1 MKLSLI
7 TPLALVSLLSLSIE
21 ATTFAPQLSKQNTAG
36 KFHIRGIEPIGT
48 IYHTH
53 SRTPFADVLKV
64 SSTAITT
71 DTAACTA
78 EELAQLDD
86 NSLVNYLTSNEAG
99 CIFHLYDNGGGGL
112 PVYSNNRYQLVAA
125 AIVAAANNYAPQK
138 EDVRRL
144 TNYIRSYRYNAF
156 YTPESY
162 PITEQMRAAEHAVI
176 SSFFDKVSLSAYTD
190 AAHYWNVTEVISY
203 VNGSERMWLYHDY
216 AYRTLQQIDG
226 LPLTGENIYEYKW
239 VVFSTIAAFSR
250 TINNHRHTYEPYIL
264 ASTGL
269 PAALRKIAID
279 PNFRALDADNAIHA
293 ASSLAQ
299 LLAYESMLDV
309 TTAEINSV
317 LETVQRLDD
326 MWFSIVS
333 QVNYYA
339 PQLCAA
345 FTLNL
350 CDSAALR
357 NEVLSKAFPNTF
369 TYDDAKLLVHTPLS
383 RDRVNQL
390 VNQLNEVKS
399 TFFNL
404 TGHTNAVADDPNEVA
419 QLYVYG
425 SPSDYRTFQPYLFN
439 LAVNNGGIYIE
450 PWGSLFTYDRQP
462 WESSLTLDE
471 LVRHEYG
478 HYLAARYL
486 VPGFW
491 GQTDMYSSERLTW
504 FDEGIANVV
513 AGGTQY
519 QGIQVLRSVI
529 YPLTGMTE
537 LPTTRDTVNATYSS
551 SMIYPFGSIILNYLI
566 DTQSALLAELFT
578 ALRND
583 SVVEFEDV
591 REQISQLNSTAFHDY
606 INTQADIV
614 DTVLVP
620 WSDTLYP
627 DARFLQHTTAED
639 IELDYISIL
648 GGGVSCADVSANE
661 FACNLDIQVEAPLQF
676 DRKTQV
682 DAITKKLVS
691 SNTSFN
697 VATSNC
703 YATEDNV
710 RCLGA
715 LRPGDVQFVQLPD
728 FVVPNAIYDGENG
741 STFRGKLMSSFDEF
755 GMPVK
760 FSGVDWPQE
769 GLVHIAENGDF
780 EFVFD
785 ANHSVAELSF
795 TYKATSSL
803 GLTSNIGTVI
813 FKLAV
818 IHKPTAANVS
828 VDVIKGNKAVGSLKG
843 NGHGAALTYEVLNAS
858 NIQHGSFSYDTTSGA
873 FEFTPTAT
881 YVGTVKINYVV
892 KNLHGDTSNTAT
904 LTIIVKDTAP
914 PPNNTAAPQP
924 SGGSVD
930 PFIALLVLL
939 IVLVQRLRQSKA
951 RN

>member
-1 MKLSLI
+1 MKYFLMMS
-7 TPLALVSLLSLSIE
+7 LALTSLLSFGME
-21 ATTFAPQLSKQNTAG
+21 ATTFAPHLTKQSTTG
-36 KFHIRGIEPIGT
+36 KFHTRGVEPIGIIHHKPSHKPSVDAIKAT
-48 IYHTH
+48 
-53 SRTPFADVLKV
+53 SA
-64 SSTAITT
+64 SSNN
-71 DTAACTA
+71 TAACTA
-78 EELAQLDD
+78 QELAELAD
-86 NSLVNYLTSNEAG
+86 SAVVNYLISNETR
-99 CIFHLYDNGGGGL
+99 CIDHLYGNGGAGL
-112 PVYSNNRYQLVAA
+112 PVYSERRYELVAA
-125 AIVAAANNYAPQK
+125 AIVTASNNYNPLK
-138 EDVRRL
+138 EDIRRL
-144 TNYIRSYRYNAF
+144 TNYIRSYHYHAF
-156 YTPESY
+156 YTPASF
-162 PITEQMRAAEHAVI
+162 PVTELMRAAEHTAI
-176 SSFFDKVSLSAYTD
+176 TAFFAKVSLSAYTD
-190 AAHYWNVTEVISY
+190 AAHYWNVSEVISY
-203 VNGSERMWLYHDY
+203 LDGTEQMWLYHDY
-216 AYRTLQQIDG
+216 LYRTLQQIDG
-226 LPLTGENIYEYKW
+226 LMLTGEHGYEYKW
-239 VVFSTIAAFSR
+239 VVFSSIAGLSR
-250 TINNHRHTYEPYIL
+250 TINNHRDTYEPYIV
-264 ASTGL
+264 ASAGL
-269 PAALRKIAID
+269 PAVLQYITTDAH
-279 PNFRALDADNAIHA
+279 FRTLDTDNATLA
-293 ASSLAQ
+293 AGSLAQ
-299 LLAYESMLDV
+299 LLAYESMFDV
-309 TTAEINSV
+309 TTAQLNIV

-339 PQLCAA
+339 PQLCAT

-350 CDSAALR
+350 CDSAELR
-357 NEVLSKAFPNTF
+357 NEVMNKAFPH
-369 TYDDAKLLVHTPLS
+369 TYEYDGGKLLVHTPLS

-390 VNQLNEVKS
+390 VYQLNEVKS
-399 TFFNL
+399 SFFNL
-404 TGHTNAVADDPNEVA
+404 TGQTAPVADDANEVA
-419 QLYVYG
+419 QLYVYD
-425 SPSDYRTFQPYLFN
+425 SPTNYRTFQPYLFN

-450 PWGSLFTYDRQP
+450 PWGSMFTYDRQP

-478 HYLAARYL
+478 HYLTARYL

-491 GQTDMYSSERLTW
+491 GQTDMYAHERLTW

-513 AGGTQY
+513 AGGMQY
-519 QGIQVLRSVI
+519 QGIQVLQSVI
-529 YPLTGMTE
+529 YPLTSMTE

-566 DTQSALLAELFT
+566 DTQSALLAKLFT

-583 SVVEFEDV
+583 SVDEFEDI

-627 DARFLQHTTAED
+627 DARFLQHTTAQD

-648 GGGVSCADVSANE
+648 GGGVSCADVSAYE

-728 FVVPNAIYDGENG
+728 FVVPNALYDGENG
-741 STFRGKLMSSFDEF
+741 STFHGKLMSSFDEF

-769 GLVHIAENGDF
+769 GIVHIAENGDF
-780 EFVFD
+780 EFIFD
-785 ANHSVAELSF
+785 PNHSVAELSF
-795 TYKATSSL
+795 TYKATSGL

-818 IHKPTAANVS
+818 IQKPTAANIS
-828 VDVIKGNKAVGSLKG
+828 IDVIKGSKAVGTLKG
-843 NGHGAALTYEVLNAS
+843 NGYGAGITYEVLNAS
-858 NIQHGSFSYDTTSGA
+858 NIQNGTFSYDTTSGA
-873 FEFTPTAT
+873 FEFTPTAAF
-881 YVGTVKINYVV
+881 VGTVKVNYVV
-892 KNLHGDTSNTAT
+892 KNLHGDTSDTAT
-904 LTIIVKDTAP
+904 LTITVKDTAP
-914 PPNNTAAPQP
+914 PPNNTAAPKS
-924 SGGSVD
+924 SGGSID
-930 PFIALLVLL
+930 PFMALLLFLTVMLL
-939 IVLVQRLRQSKA
+939 RLRQSKI